1 MEPSVGQTAEPS
13 GRTLSWLDEDGPEPP
28 PAPIEFGPLPPPV
41 PPPEPPPPDSS
52 RRVRR
57 RPRRILLVAAFG
69 VIVLVIGTAATAL
82 LVPRL
87 TRGGPAP
94 EVNAAPGDVVSTQI
108 NGRTDAEF
116 DLVTGTTT
124 VNIKTADLGTD
135 LYRISTPRG
144 ANGAPRPVHRGKLV
158 ELQIVPSGQNGP
170 GVIDIQLSSKLPW
183 RVRLTG
189 GAATHALDLR
199 AGSLLGFELIGGAAR
214 VDLSLP
220 PPKGTVP
227 LKLTG
232 GVNQLSVHAP
242 RDVPTRVRVGSG
254 ASNVTLDRFNR
265 ASPSPGTV
273 FTPNG
278 WARGADRYDLDAV
291 AGVATLRLDR
301 TPP

>member
-1 MEPSVGQTAEPS
+1 MEPSAGQAES
-13 GRTLSWLDEDGPEPP
+13 GGRTLSWLDEDGPEPP
-28 PAPIEFGPLPPPV
+28 PPVEFVPLPPPV
-41 PPPEPPPPDSS
+41 PPPEPPPTSS
-52 RRVRR
+52 RVRR

-69 VIVLVIGTAATAL
+69 VIVLVIGAATTAL
-82 LVPRL
+82 LVPGL
-87 TRGGPAP
+87 TRGGGPAP
-94 EVNAAPGDVVSTQI
+94 EVNAAPGDVVSTKI
-108 NGRTDAEF
+108 GDRTDAEF

-124 VNIKTADLGTD
+124 VNIKTADLGAD

-158 ELQIVPSGQNGP
+158 ELHIVPSGQDGP
-170 GVIDIQLSSKLPW
+170 GAIDVQLSSKLPW

-189 GAATHALDLR
+189 GATTHSLDLR
-199 AGSLLGFELIGGAAR
+199 GGSLLGLELIGGAAR
-214 VDLSLP
+214 VDLTLP
-220 PPKGTVP
+220 QPKGTVP

-242 RDVPTRVRVGSG
+242 RNVPTRVRVGSG

-278 WARGADRYDLDAV
+278 WSRGADRYDIDAV

>member
-1 MEPSVGQTAEPS
+1 MEPSAGQAES
-13 GRTLSWLDEDGPEPP
+13 GGRTLSWLDEDGPEPP
-28 PAPIEFGPLPPPV
+28 VIEFTPLPPPV
-41 PPPEPPPPDSS
+41 PPPERPPPSTP
-52 RRVRR
+52 RARR

-69 VIVLVIGTAATAL
+69 VIALVIGTATTAL

-87 TRGGPAP
+87 SRGGAPP

-108 NGRTDAEF
+108 GDRVDAEF
-116 DLVTGTTT
+116 DLITGTTT

-144 ANGAPRPVHRGKLV
+144 ANGAPRPVHRGKLI
-158 ELQIVPSGQNGP
+158 ELHIVPSGQNGP
-170 GVIDIQLSSKLPW
+170 GAIDVQLSSKLPW

-199 AGSLLGFELIGGAAR
+199 AGSLLGLELIGGAAR
-214 VDLSLP
+214 VDLTLP

-242 RDVPTRVRVGSG
+242 RNVPTRVRVGSG

-278 WARGADRYDLDAV
+278 WARGSDRYDIDAV

>member
-1 MEPSVGQTAEPS
+1 MEPSAGPAEPS

-28 PAPIEFGPLPPPV
+28 PPPVEYTPLPPPV
-41 PPPEPPPPDSS
+41 PPPEPPPPEAVSP
-52 RRVRR
+52 RLRR
-57 RPRRILLVAAFG
+57 RPRRIVLVAAFG
-69 VIVLVIGTAATAL
+69 VIVLVIGAAATAL
-82 LVPRL
+82 LAPRL
-87 TRGGPAP
+87 TRGGAPP

-108 NGRTDAEF
+108 GGRTDAEF

-124 VNIKTADLGTD
+124 VNMKTADLGTD

-158 ELQIVPSGQNGP
+158 ELHIVPSGQDGP
-170 GVIDIQLSSKLPW
+170 GAVDIQLSSKLPW

-199 AGSLLGFELIGGAAR
+199 AGSLLGLELIGGATR
-214 VDLSLP
+214 VDLTLP

-227 LKLTG
+227 LKITG

-242 RDVPTRVRVGSG
+242 RNVPTRVRVGGG

-265 ASPSPGTV
+265 TSPSPGTV

-278 WARGADRYDLDAV
+278 WSRGGNRYDIDAA
-291 AGVATLRLDR
+291 AGIATLRLDR

>member
-1 MEPSVGQTAEPS
+1 MEASAGQAAEPS
-13 GRTLSWLDEDGPEPP
+13 GRTLSWLDEDGPEP
-28 PAPIEFGPLPPPV
+28 APVPMDFTPLPPPV
-41 PPPEPPPPDSS
+41 PPPEPPPPEGGS
-52 RRVRR
+52 RAHR

-69 VIVLVIGTAATAL
+69 AIVLVIGTAATAL

-87 TRGGPAP
+87 TGPP
-94 EVNAAPGDVVSTQI
+94 PQMIAAPGDVVSTQI
-108 NGRTDAEF
+108 GSRTDAEF

-124 VNIKTADLGTD
+124 VNIKAADLGTD

-144 ANGAPRPVHRGKLV
+144 ANGAPRPVHRGKIV
-158 ELQIVPSGQNGP
+158 ELHIVPSGQDGP
-170 GVIDIQLSSKLPW
+170 GAIDIQLSSKLPW

-199 AGSLLGFELIGGAAR
+199 AGSLLGLDLIGGATR

-232 GVNQLSVHAP
+232 GVNQLSLHAP
-242 RDVPTRVRVGSG
+242 RDVPTRVRVGGG

-278 WARGADRYDLDAV
+278 WSRGADRYDIDAV